1 MLSAFLAL
9 SASLSWGVGDFLGG
23 VKARVLPALT
33 VLATSQPFGLAAL
46 GIAVAVRGTGIPG
59 DEVAWSALA
68 AVFGTV
74 GLIAFYRGMAAG
86 AISVVAPIAAIAAG
100 IPVVW
105 GVAVSGDHVS
115 GLQALG
121 FVAALG
127 GSVAAS
133 LELRPERTQ
142 LAAGV
147 GWAALAMLC
156 FGAYYI
162 PMHAASTQD
171 WLWPAFLVRCTSV
184 TLVWTVVL
192 ARRVRPAGFR
202 AHWVG
207 LVAIGILDTAGNALY
222 AAASSTHGLISVVS
236 VLASLYPVV
245 TVLLARLVLGERVQR
260 TQDAGV
266 VVALVGVVL
275 ITAGG

>member
-1 MLSAFLAL
+1 LGSAFLAL
-9 SASLSWGVGDFLGG
+9 GASLSWGLGDFLGG

-33 VLATSQPFGLAAL
+33 VLAASQPFGLAAL
-46 GIAVAVRGTGIPG
+46 GIGVAARGSGIPG

-68 AVFGTV
+68 AVFGTI
-74 GLIAFYRGMAAG
+74 GLFAFYRGMAAG
-86 AISVVAPIAAIAAG
+86 AISVVAPIAAVAAG
-100 IPVVW
+100 VPVIW
-105 GVAVSGDHVS
+105 GVVVSGDRVS
-115 GLQALG
+115 GLQAIG
-121 FVAALG
+121 FVAAVG

-133 LELRPERTQ
+133 LESRPGQRQ

-147 GWAALAMLC
+147 GWAAVAMLA
-156 FGAYYI
+156 FGAYYV

-171 WLWPAFLVRCTSV
+171 WLWPAFLFRCTSV
-184 TLVWTVVL
+184 TLVWSIVL
-192 ARRVRPAGFR
+192 VRRAWPRGLRP
-202 AHWVG
+202 HWTG
-207 LVAIGILDTAGNALY
+207 LVAIGVLDTGGNALF
-222 AAASSTHGLISVVS
+222 AAASSHGLLSVVS

>member
-1 MLSAFLAL
+1 LGSALLAL
-9 SASLSWGVGDFLGG
+9 GASLSWGLGDFLGG
-23 VKARVLPALT
+23 VKARVLPTLT
-33 VLATSQPFGLAAL
+33 VLAASQPFGLGAL

-68 AVFGTV
+68 AVFGTI
-74 GLIAFYRGMAAG
+74 GLFAFYRGMAAG
-86 AISVVAPIAAIAAG
+86 AISVVAPIAAVAAG
-100 IPVVW
+100 VPVIW
-105 GVAVSGDHVS
+105 GVVISGDKIT
-115 GLQALG
+115 GLQAMG
-121 FVAALG
+121 FIAAVG

-133 LELRPERTQ
+133 LESRPGQRQ

-147 GWAALAMLC
+147 GWAALAMLA
-156 FGAYYI
+156 FGAYYV

-171 WLWPAFLVRCTSV
+171 WLWPSFLFRCTSV
-184 TLVWTVVL
+184 TLVWSIVL
-192 ARRVRPAGFR
+192 ARRAWPAGL
-202 AHWVG
+202 APHWLG
-207 LVAIGILDTAGNALY
+207 LVGIGLLDTGGNALF
-222 AAASSTHGLISVVS
+222 AAASSTHGLLSVVS

-266 VVALVGVVL
+266 VVALAGVVM